1 MQIDNCGKN
10 SEKLMNVYSRIMDA
24 NSKEKNNGKNPSAE
38 ELDEMLYIAYKRMLG
53 VTGDMGVIAISLNNL
68 EKMVEIGRIEI
79 ADIGNIAEHVVRN
92 TIKEEVP
99 HIDFDGD
106 NLVTQAALETG
117 IILADELIK
126 DYEKPTEFDN
136 NLINTICTEKMQEY
150 HKNTYENAKNG
161 NKDSV
166 MVLNLINKATNYMAV
181 SEKLNPKGKEAGALA
196 LISQLIQTGDKEAEV
211 MAENLVKHFGIES
224 VLENG
229 QVDIDKVKNRFE
241 EIKPGHKL
249 DDTFKRLEE
258 SSIKN
263 KDKILERSSDSI
275 TTTVQS
281 IIERK
286 HMREF
291 DKALGKVL
299 EEGDIAAAEILIESN
314 LELAKKSSEEHERI
328 YESFIKGKKS
338 ENEKFKSRRMI
349 LSSTLR
355 RISQTQIKN
364 PDLNNTE
371 KTFLHAS
378 RENIEALT
386 DGTELER

>member
-136 NLINTICTEKMQEY
+136 NLINTICT
-150 HKNTYENAKNG
+150 
-161 NKDSV
+161 
-166 MVLNLINKATNYMAV
+166 
-181 SEKLNPKGKEAGALA
+181 
-196 LISQLIQTGDKEAEV
+196 
-211 MAENLVKHFGIES
+211 
-224 VLENG
+224 
-229 QVDIDKVKNRFE
+229 
-241 EIKPGHKL
+241 
-249 DDTFKRLEE
+249 
-258 SSIKN
+258 
-263 KDKILERSSDSI
+263 
-275 TTTVQS
+275 
-281 IIERK
+281 
-286 HMREF
+286 
-291 DKALGKVL
+291 
-299 EEGDIAAAEILIESN
+299 
-314 LELAKKSSEEHERI
+314 
-328 YESFIKGKKS
+328 
-338 ENEKFKSRRMI
+338 
-349 LSSTLR
+349 
-355 RISQTQIKN
+355 
-364 PDLNNTE
+364 
-371 KTFLHAS
+371 
-378 RENIEALT
+378 
-386 DGTELER
+386 

>member
-1 MQIDNCGKN
+1 
-10 SEKLMNVYSRIMDA
+10 
-24 NSKEKNNGKNPSAE
+24 
-38 ELDEMLYIAYKRMLG
+38 
-53 VTGDMGVIAISLNNL
+53 
-68 EKMVEIGRIEI
+68 
-79 ADIGNIAEHVVRN
+79 
-92 TIKEEVP
+92 
-99 HIDFDGD
+99 
-106 NLVTQAALETG
+106 
-117 IILADELIK
+117 
-126 DYEKPTEFDN
+126 
-136 NLINTICTEKMQEY
+136 MQEY